1 MTFKKEHKLGAKK
14 IYELPL
20 DAQPICLRG
29 YKGQKEALHTVPRWQ
44 ERIRE
49 YIDMLIQEEANKKP
63 S

>member
-1 MTFKKEHKLGAKK
+1 MTFEKNHKLGAKK
-14 IYELPL
+14 ILEKPL

-29 YKGQKEALHTVPRWQ
+29 YKGQKEALKTVPRWQ